1 MTCEF
6 LISSS
11 TLLVNFGIVQYLEML
26 LVKYFGEGLLHSN
39 WNLFF
44 RLAEEVPVNCVHFS
58 YLCFL
63 IVPSIPVPQNISF
76 NISLNF
82 LLLLASFFWE
92 VNLPDRVFNRMVSH
106 LC

>member
-58 YLCFL
+58 YFVLSYSTFDTCPPKYLF
-63 IVPSIPVPQNISF
+63 
-76 NISLNF
+76 
-82 LLLLASFFWE
+82 
-92 VNLPDRVFNRMVSH
+92 
-106 LC
+106 